1 MIAFLKRRTAVSSSS
16 GVSGPCPDKLIE
28 NLGWNRRQRR
38 LRRGHFRF
46 SGHQHSS
53 CYAPHTEFLT
63 GSQQALFTLV
73 EQRQFIMNLKR
84 RALDPKKDGPIRT
97 FSIQP
102 LQVASPSLPL
112 NVEALGFLLQR
123 DGELLNQLALADIQ
137 FRTLAALLDA
147 RSALHRGF

>member
-1 MIAFLKRRTAVSSSS
+1 
-16 GVSGPCPDKLIE
+16 
-28 NLGWNRRQRR
+28 
-38 LRRGHFRF
+38 
-46 SGHQHSS
+46 
-53 CYAPHTEFLT
+53 
-63 GSQQALFTLV
+63 
-73 EQRQFIMNLKR
+73 MNLKR